1 MFNDVVTVFNYHSD
15 KKNMSAKW
23 YPTVIKGVELQITK
37 GINVSKSG
45 NDNAN
50 AATLHIPIDD
60 AIAKKYKKPLEY
72 KVLDGKQGYFTLKE
86 NDFFINGE
94 YSADIIDEAEY
105 PAGFFEYMKS
115 TCDDVFNITTVDVYK
130 VIPHFEVGGK

>member
-60 AIAKKYKKPLEY
+60 AIAKKYKKPL
-72 KVLDGKQGYFTLKE
+72 
-86 NDFFINGE
+86 
-94 YSADIIDEAEY
+94 
-105 PAGFFEYMKS
+105 
-115 TCDDVFNITTVDVYK
+115 
-130 VIPHFEVGGK
+130 